1 MSPWLQPLFVAVM
14 LINLAS
20 VWRRGRLTGRM
31 SGFYLVSAGALAI
44 VVSKMTLGWE
54 NAADW
59 GVALTLAGS
68 LLSALSPTNG
78 RSFFNEPRTQTSN
91 APRGLWKK

>member
-1 MSPWLQPLFVAVM
+1 
-14 LINLAS
+14 
-20 VWRRGRLTGRM
+20 M

-68 LLSALSPTNG
+68 LLSALSATNG
-78 RSFFNEPRTQTSN
+78 RSPFNQLLTQISRKQFSDTSP
-91 APRGLWKK
+91 AWIFPQSLRGKARRPPGAS